1 MHTRGSIA
9 GLLLG
14 FSMTV
19 GSGAPPPEPDT
30 DDELPRVVLMVNR
43 HVEVRGFVEY
53 EDNDVIVVRSVH
65 NEVESFPKARLL
77 QVVRLVKPR
86 PGQQGVVVL
95 RNGQVRRGVIL
106 EDTFEHV
113 LIEIEG
119 IRAKL
124 VREAVDHVELEPTF
138 DERYAALKASL
149 KPQMERQHL
158 ALCRW
163 LLEEHRYDLAQVE
176 LRELLAAT
184 EVPEARRLLRIV
196 DAQLALQQ
204 RAAERVGSGGG
215 PPDRKDRVEPDRTAG
230 PVYEQDLLPDTI
242 LTPDDVNLI
251 RVLEIDFNDPPKVVV
266 SPDTIRALIEGYAT
280 SPLIP
285 AGQAGRTALFQA
297 DSIQIVRLM
306 FELRAREL
314 YPQIQVISEPRAL
327 NMFRQ
332 RVHDT
337 WLMNN
342 CATTRCHGGIHAGP
356 LFLHRRHSKDDR
368 VRYTNLLILERLE
381 VNPDWPLINYD
392 NPEMSLIIQH
402 GLPRS
407 EARLPHPRVK
417 GWKPIFGPG
426 RHRLKGA
433 ALRWIGSLMQPRPE
447 YPVDYEPPRLE
458 TPGATTAAD
467 PDDGGDPHQP
477 PGSRAPR

>member
-1 MHTRGSIA
+1 MHKRGSIA

-14 FSMTV
+14 FAVTA
-19 GSGAPPPEPDT
+19 GPAAPPPEPDPG
-30 DDELPRVVLMVNR
+30 DDLPRVVLMVNR
-43 HVEVRGFVEY
+43 HMEVRGFVEY
-53 EDNDVIVVRSVH
+53 EDDDVIVVRSLR

-86 PGQQGVVVL
+86 PGQRGVVVL
-95 RNGQVRRGVIL
+95 RNGQIRRGIIL

-113 LIEIEG
+113 LMEIEG
-119 IRAKL
+119 IRARL

-138 DERYAALKASL
+138 DERYAAFKASL
-149 KPQMERQHL
+149 KPQMEREHF

-163 LLEEHRYDLAQVE
+163 LVEERRYDLAQVE
-176 LRELLAAT
+176 LRELLTAS

-196 DAQLALQQ
+196 DAQLALGQ
-204 RAAERVGSGGG
+204 RAAERARTNG
-215 PPDRKDRVEPDRTAG
+215 RKSDPKDPLDTDRTSG

-242 LTPDDVNLI
+242 ITHEDVNLI
-251 RVLEIDFNDPPKVVV
+251 RVLEIDFNHPPKVVV
-266 SPDTIRALIEGYAT
+266 GPDTIRALVEGYAT

-285 AGQAGRTALFQA
+285 ANQADRTAMFKA
-297 DSIQIVRLM
+297 DSIDIVRLI

-314 YPQIQVISEPRAL
+314 YPQIQVVSEPRAL
-327 NMFRQ
+327 NLFRQ

-342 CATTRCHGGIHAGP
+342 CATTRCHGGVHAGP
-356 LFLHRRHSKDDR
+356 LFLHRRHSKDAR

-381 VNPDWPLINYD
+381 ANPDWPLINYD
-392 NPEMSLIIQH
+392 HPEMSLIIQH

-407 EARLPHPRVK
+407 EARLPHPKVR
-417 GWKPIFGPG
+417 GWKPVFGPG
-426 RHRLKGA
+426 RHRLKRA
-433 ALRWIGSLMQPRPE
+433 ALEWIRAMMQPRSE
-447 YPVDYEPPRLE
+447 YPVEYEPPRLE

-467 PDDGGDPHQP
+467 TENGP
-477 PGSRAPR
+477 SRGRTPR